1 MKKIPRKFYN
11 ASEAAEYLGIS
22 RQYFYVLK
30 RKHKLEPAKKEYN
43 MPFYVALD
51 LMKVKALLNGA

>member
-11 ASEAAEYLGIS
+11 ASEAAVYLGVS

-30 RKHKLEPAKKEYN
+30 RKHRLEPAKREYN
-43 MPFYVALD
+43 MPFYAALD
-51 LMKVKALLNGA
+51 LMKVKALLNAR